1 MKKNLNFIIFCLS
14 LIIGGNQTIKSQEIS
29 AIVKDSLTK
38 EIIPY
43 ASVYLSSG
51 KGILSNEEG
60 RFRLVLDTKMK
71 SQDSLYI
78 SCMGYKTLGYPVT
91 TFKDSIVLLPSKA
104 IALGSIILSN
114 TNLSAEE
121 IIRSVKKNIAE
132 KYELGLT
139 HKKIF
144 FRESG
149 TQEFKTLN
157 VKIKKSSIAE
167 FDQAFWDST
176 LQKVPRKTDWHF
188 EILGDLYGDFT
199 KETQKLE
206 IEKALELEDKKT
218 TAIFENIEKVFD
230 TILKQNV
237 KRDSYFKLRTGI
249 ISTKLDGLE
258 INDTEKDT
266 LTPEQKLTKEKESF
280 SKWRKRILTNIITPL
295 FDEET
300 LALTVLEKSN
310 RYDFEKVDFTYFNDI
325 PVFVL
330 EFKPSGNAD
339 YVGKIYVDADEMA
352 LLRIEYKNIQD
363 IRDFSLLGMS
373 YKHYYK
379 EVAIQFKKM
388 PTGKYGLQFFELSDH
403 YQTGVDRAFTIVEKN
418 KIVKGRNKQNEL
430 KMDLNLQTIQTQKYQ
445 GIIFETESIS
455 QEVFD
460 TFKENPSVLPDN
472 LIQYDPNFWEGYTI
486 IEPNQTIK
494 DFKVEK

>member
-1 MKKNLNFIIFCLS
+1 
-14 LIIGGNQTIKSQEIS
+14 
-29 AIVKDSLTK
+29 
-38 EIIPY
+38 
-43 ASVYLSSG
+43 
-51 KGILSNEEG
+51 
-60 RFRLVLDTKMK
+60 
-71 SQDSLYI
+71 
-78 SCMGYKTLGYPVT
+78 
-91 TFKDSIVLLPSKA
+91 
-104 IALGSIILSN
+104 
-114 TNLSAEE
+114 
-121 IIRSVKKNIAE
+121 
-132 KYELGLT
+132 
-139 HKKIF
+139 
-144 FRESG
+144 
-149 TQEFKTLN
+149 
-157 VKIKKSSIAE
+157 
-167 FDQAFWDST
+167 
-176 LQKVPRKTDWHF
+176 
-188 EILGDLYGDFT
+188 
-199 KETQKLE
+199 
-206 IEKALELEDKKT
+206 
-218 TAIFENIEKVFD
+218 
-230 TILKQNV
+230 
-237 KRDSYFKLRTGI
+237 
-249 ISTKLDGLE
+249 
-258 INDTEKDT
+258 
-266 LTPEQKLTKEKESF
+266 
-280 SKWRKRILTNIITPL
+280 
-295 FDEET
+295 

-460 TFKENPSVLPDN
+460 TFKENPSVLPVN